1 MIFGGIEMEI
11 RKYKPEYKKQLQQVC
26 LNTAP
31 PEALTDAT
39 FGDLILSTYCNYY
52 LEKEPENSF
61 ALVDDEDNAQGY
73 IFSAVSYRRY
83 LKGII
88 PYMKHVKEI
97 AGKDVLE
104 PIREIIV
111 TGILSVKYPAHM
123 HIDINDGFRG
133 SGNGTKM
140 VTTMLDHLRSKNIK
154 GVMLIVGTD
163 NKRGQN
169 FYRKNGFHTV
179 LVTKDGTV
187 MGRKL

>member
-1 MIFGGIEMEI
+1 MNISP
-11 RKYKPEYKKQLQQVC
+11 YKPEYKQQLQQVC

-31 PEALTDAT
+31 PEALTDAK
-39 FGDLILSTYCNYY
+39 FADVILSTYCNYY

-61 ALVDDEDNAQGY
+61 ALVDDEGNAQGY
-73 IFSAVSYRRY
+73 IFSAVNYFRY
-83 LKGII
+83 LKGIM

-104 PIREIIV
+104 CLNEIFI

-123 HIDINDGFRG
+123 HIDINEGFRG
-133 SGNGTKM
+133 NGNGSAM
-140 VTTMLDHLRSKNIK
+140 VQTMLDHLRSKKRK

-163 NKRGQN
+163 NKRGIH
-169 FYRKNGFHTV
+169 FYEKNGFHTV
-179 LVTKDGTV
+179 LVMKDGTV